1 MNNRFCEEAQ
11 RLVLK
16 SPQVENLGKFLQMT
30 KQIKLGNRTAAFQA
44 CAAVES
50 AFQAN
55 IEEVAGRRIIGKDGC
70 FSYLAKTRPCRWKRT
85 CSVSAADRMWD

>member
-30 KQIKLGNRTAAFQA
+30 KQIKLGNRT
-44 CAAVES
+44 V
-50 AFQAN
+50 
-55 IEEVAGRRIIGKDGC
+55 RDDRIVDI
-70 FSYLAKTRPCRWKRT
+70 S
-85 CSVSAADRMWD
+85 

>member
-44 CAAVES
+44 YAAVES
-50 AFQAN
+50 AFQTN

-70 FSYLAKTRPCRWKRT
+70 FFIPCQIQAMQVETYLFRFRRG
-85 CSVSAADRMWD
+85 